1 MKKTTETIICE
12 QADMRMQKRCLL
24 YSSVGSTKKK
34 GHEKPHK

>member
-1 MKKTTETIICE
+1 MKKTIETIIRE
-12 QADMRMQKRCLL
+12 QADMWMQKRRLQ